1 MRAPARLGQV
11 VASILA
17 AFFIVAGLC
26 GSTCAVAIC
35 VETCD
40 PCLQQCLCH
49 TCPHQNQ
56 SSGASHKLTRYR
68 FSVFDDPQ
76 GGVVRR
82 MSEIVGLSLDLAD
95 GPRTHSPADF
105 ERFAEGVIEFNG
117 LLLQSRERTWEPEM
131 VQVFD
136 ESVVVPF
143 APTSGEASLTFLF
156 DRRGNLIEIDE
167 VRR

>member
-1 MRAPARLGQV
+1 LGQAVATTIAGFFV
-11 VASILA
+11 VAS
-17 AFFIVAGLC
+17 LC
-26 GSTCAVAIC
+26 GSTCVVGIC
-35 VETCD
+35 VEHGCD
-40 PCLQQCLCH
+40 PCLQNCKCSV
-49 TCPHQNQ
+49 CPHQHQ
-56 SSGASHKLTRYR
+56 SSSESHKLTRYR

-82 MSEIVGLSLDLAD
+82 MSEIVGLSLDFAD
-95 GPRTHSPADF
+95 GPRPHTPADF

-117 LLLQSRERTWEPEM
+117 LVLQSRERTWEPGM

-156 DRRGNLIEIDE
+156 DRGGNLLEIDE